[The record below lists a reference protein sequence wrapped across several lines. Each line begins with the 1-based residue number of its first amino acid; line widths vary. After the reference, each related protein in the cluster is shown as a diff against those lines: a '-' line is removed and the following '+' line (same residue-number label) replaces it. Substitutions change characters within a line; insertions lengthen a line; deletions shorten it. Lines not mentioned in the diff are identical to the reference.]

1 MNCHFVTRSLTKPW
15 EGEDRKLHCYDFKSD
30 KILSDPSKTLFA
42 EKDLIEE
49 KHEDVLSK
57 LIERPLGI
65 FKQQILD
72 GKKQEIDNWNVFR
85 ALFLY
90 FFVQTARFSKFLA
103 DDSEK
108 PENSLEELLSMDEAS
123 LNTIV
128 SKYMDRYSVATIGI
142 PEDHVMLFPETVFF
156 TFPLMDSG
164 CITGWTFSYAVPLFP
179 NFALSLIPKTLE
191 KSYEDQIKK
200 QLMMYSVGINEDN
213 CNRVVIPANLL
224 DVNEQSTIIEGI
236 KHYRNIAI
244 KVTQDVH
251 KLRSLVVEMYD
262 KVGLKVGPVKKY

>member
-1 MNCHFVTRSLTKPW
+1 MNCHYVTRSLTEPW
-15 EGEDRKLHCYDFKSD
+15 EGAERKLHYYDFKTD
-30 KILSDPSKTLFA
+30 EITEDPSKTLFA

-49 KHEDVLSK
+49 KYEDVLSK

-65 FKQQILD
+65 FKKQIIE
-72 GKKQEIDNWNVFR
+72 KKQNEVDNWSIFR

-103 DDSEK
+103 EDSEK
-108 PENSLEELLSMDEAS
+108 PESTLEELLSMEEAA

-128 SKYMDRYSVATIGI
+128 SKYMERYSVATIGI
-142 PEDHVMLFPETVFF
+142 PEDHVMLFPETGFF

-179 NFALSLIPKTLE
+179 NFALALVPKTLE

-224 DVNEQSTIIEGI
+224 EVNDT
-236 KHYRNIAI
+236 Y
-244 KVTQDVH
+244 
-251 KLRSLVVEMYD
+251 L
-262 KVGLKVGPVKKY
+262 